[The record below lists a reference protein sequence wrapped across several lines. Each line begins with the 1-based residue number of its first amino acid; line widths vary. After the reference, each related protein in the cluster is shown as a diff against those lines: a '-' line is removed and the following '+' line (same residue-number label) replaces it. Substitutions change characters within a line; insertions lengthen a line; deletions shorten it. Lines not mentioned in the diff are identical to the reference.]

1 MRDRGAEPRAGTKIL
16 WKRKDRFTVR
26 YIVEG
31 RRGDHWIVIGQPI
44 ADHARASKT
53 MEMALESGEWQ
64 DARILVINKDR
75 QIVKIID

>member
-1 MRDRGAEPRAGTKIL
+1 
-16 WKRKDRFTVR
+16 VR

-31 RRGDHWIVIGQPI
+31 RRGDHWIAIGQPI

-53 MEMALESGEWQ
+53 MEMALESGEWH